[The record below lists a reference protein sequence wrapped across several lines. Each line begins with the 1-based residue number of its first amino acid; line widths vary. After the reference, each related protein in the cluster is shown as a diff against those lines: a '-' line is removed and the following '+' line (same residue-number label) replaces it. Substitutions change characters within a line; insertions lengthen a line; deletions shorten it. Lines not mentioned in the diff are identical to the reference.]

1 MKLRRRALILVAG
14 MLMGCGGTG
23 SDEPRGNAAGE
34 ALADSA
40 SAARSETF
48 VLTVPSMSC
57 PLCARSI
64 DVRLREA
71 GLRDIRIDLERKLVT
86 VVLDPSR
93 TTVAEVKALVEGQG
107 FPVTGS
113 RRAEG
118 AQVELER

>member
-1 MKLRRRALILVAG
+1 MKLRRRALLLAAG

-23 SDEPRGNAAGE
+23 SGEPRGNGAGE
-34 ALADSA
+34 AAADPA
-40 SAARSETF
+40 SAARSETV

-57 PLCARSI
+57 ALCARSI
-64 DVRLREA
+64 EVRLEEA
-71 GLRDIRIDLERKLVT
+71 GLRDIDIDLERKLVT

-107 FPVTGS
+107 FTVTGS
-113 RRAEG
+113 RRVEG

>member
-1 MKLRRRALILVAG
+1 MKLRKWALVLAAG

-34 ALADSA
+34 PPADPV
-40 SAARSETF
+40 AAAHSETI

-64 DVRLREA
+64 EARLREA
-71 GLRDIRIDLERKLVT
+71 ELRDIAIDLEKKLVT

-93 TTVAEVKALVEGQG
+93 TTVADVKALVEGQG

-113 RRAEG
+113 RRVEG

>member
-1 MKLRRRALILVAG
+1 MKLRRRAVILAAG

-23 SDEPRGNAAGE
+23 SDEPRRDGAGE
-34 ALADSA
+34 PAADAA
-40 SAARSETF
+40 SAARSETV

-64 DVRLREA
+64 EVRLREA
-71 GLRDIRIDLERKLVT
+71 GVRDIDIDVERKLVT

-93 TTVAEVKALVEGQG
+93 TTVTEVKALVEGQG

-113 RRAEG
+113 RRVVG
-118 AQVELER
+118 ARVELER